1 MKNITKILAVSG
13 TLLTVNVFSATTY
26 EYPDSLVA
34 TTYKP
39 TIKEINLC
47 LDWACS
53 TPFNMFTGSQL
64 INVTSSG
71 VDSGGS
77 FSNLKIP
84 DSGTYG
90 YLQLKLSKTFVLN
103 GYGQLPSG
111 VENAGNWCATNN
123 ASSSYGNSVD
133 AAAAASTE
141 NSELNTGFFKAAN
154 DPKGNS
160 IDALGKIKYGTR
172 ADQTS
177 IGGGYSDRVDGTN
190 TSDINAYTFVLKTD
204 SLSES
209 DFYMTTVLQGNYDF
223 GSSIPP
229 STVNFGISIDKMIK
243 FKTSDCSSKGAEPIF
258 DFVIQ

>member
-1 MKNITKILAVSG
+1 MKNITKILIASSVLFSSS
-13 TLLTVNVFSATTY
+13 VFSATTY

-34 TTYKP
+34 TAYKP

-47 LDWACS
+47 ADWACS

-77 FSNLKIP
+77 FSNLTIP

-111 VENAGNWCATNN
+111 VENAGDWCATNN
-123 ASSSYGNSVD
+123 ASSSYANSTL
-133 AAAAASTE
+133 AATAASIE
-141 NSELNTGFFKAAN
+141 NSELNTGFFKTAD
-154 DPKGNS
+154 DPQGNG
-160 IDALGKIKYGTR
+160 IDALGRIKYGTR

-177 IGGGYSDRVDGTN
+177 IGGGYSDRVNGIN
-190 TSDINAYTFVLKTD
+190 TSDINAYTFILKTT
-204 SLSES
+204 SLSDA
-209 DFYMTTVLQGNYDF
+209 DFYMTTVLQGDFNF
-223 GSSIPP
+223 GSSTPP
-229 STVNFGISIDKMIK
+229 SNVQFGISIDKMIK

-258 DFVIQ
+258 DFIIQ